1 MSAAVER
8 LKGSITAL
16 ITPFKNGEFDEQAF
30 KRLVEWQ
37 IAEGTDGLVPVGTTG
52 ESPTLSHKEHM
63 RVVELCVETA
73 RGRVP
78 VIAGAGSNSTREAI
92 ELTRHAKQVGADA
105 ALSVAPYYNKPT
117 QDGLYRHFAAIA
129 EAVDLPIVLY
139 NIPGRSIVEISVET
153 MAKLAE
159 IPNIVGVKDATG
171 NLARASRDRAA
182 LPKSFVRLSGDDA
195 TALGFMAHG
204 GVGCISVTSNVA
216 PRASRRV
223 PGRLPR
229 PGNYAKALAIQD
241 RLMALHDAL
250 FCEASPAPTKYA
262 ASLLG
267 LCDDEVRLP
276 IVALVRHRGAR
287 PSGRRWRPRSSSTPD
302 HGQEEGRRS
311 EDRRRQPQGA
321 SSLLY

>member
-1 MSAAVER
+1 MLTAVER

-16 ITPFKNGEFDEQAF
+16 ITPFKNGAVDEQAF
-30 KRLVEWQ
+30 TRLVEWQ
-37 IAEGTDGLVPVGTTG
+37 IAEGTHGLVPVGTTG

-63 RVVELCVETA
+63 RVVELCVTTA

-92 ELTRHAKQVGADA
+92 ELTRHAKEVGADA

-129 EAVDLPIVLY
+129 EAVDLPLVLY

-153 MAKLAE
+153 LAKLAA

-171 NLARASRDRAA
+171 NLARASRDRGA
-182 LPKSFVRLSGDDA
+182 LPGHFVCLSGDDA

-204 GVGCISVTSNVA
+204 GRGCISVTSNVA
-216 PRASRRV
+216 PRASAEFQDACAA
-223 PGRLPR
+223 GD
-229 PGNYAKALAIQD
+229 YAKALSIQD
-241 RLMALHDAL
+241 RLMPLHDAL
-250 FCEASPAPTKYA
+250 FCEASPAPTKFA

-267 LCDDEVRLP
+267 LCSDEVRLP
-276 IVALVRHRGAR
+276 IVALSGPGRETVRTAM
-287 PSGRRWRPRSSSTPD
+287 
-302 HGQEEGRRS
+302 
-311 EDRRRQPQGA
+311 A
-321 SSLLY
+321 AAKLLNA